1 MIGAIRAAALP
12 LRRAGST
19 ILDLVLPPRC
29 PGCREIVADDGRFCE
44 GCWATLRFI
53 TAPQCAACGTPFDH
67 DRGDGAMCGAC
78 LLKRPR
84 YATARA
90 ALSYEG
96 AARDVLLGYKHGDR
110 QHLARLMAPQLAR
123 VGLPVLGKGEGDGAL
138 LVPVPLHWTR
148 LFTRGFNQ
156 AALLAGAL
164 ARRTGTPLA
173 VDALVRVRRTVISR
187 GMGRRARA
195 DNVRSAFRVARRE
208 VIRGRRIVLVDD
220 VLTTGATADACARV
234 LLRAGAARVD
244 VLTWAR
250 VVRDG

>member
-53 TAPQCAACGTPFDH
+53 TAPQCAVCGDPFDY
-67 DRGDGAMCGAC
+67 DRGVGAQCGAC
-78 LLKRPR
+78 LLKRPKF
-84 YATARA
+84 ATARA

-110 QHLARLMAPQLAR
+110 QHLARLMVPQLAR
-123 VGLPVLGKGEGDGAL
+123 VGAGVLEGDAL

-148 LFTRGFNQ
+148 LWTRGFNQ
-156 AALLAGAL
+156 AALLARGL
-164 ARRTGTPLA
+164 AKRTGTPLA
-173 VDALVRVRRTVISR
+173 VDTLARVRRTALSR
-187 GMGRRARA
+187 GLGRRARA
-195 DNVRSAFRVARRE
+195 ENVRSAFRVARAAA
-208 VIRGRRIVLVDD
+208 IRGRNIVLVDD

-234 LLRAGAARVD
+234 LLRNGAARVD